1 MVVTARMVSS
11 VAFLLFILS
20 TLSFMPALGRSEAPS
35 AGNEAAL
42 EQAIR
47 QYSDVS
53 SPLSPQHV
61 FYTNSQK
68 NFSWGDPELQRRLWS
83 GQPERAPQGLIS
95 TPTEKRHLQKRASRN
110 LGTLIKIPSCLGC
123 APADYSGNKGT
134 LEQLT
139 VMFLEGV
146 QLPTPAELLNS
157 CLFYTSIAGD
167 EKTLASQLK
176 TTQKDSL
183 SRTATDYGCQQN
195 PKLYS
200 IWEVYSGGPDEM
212 ASSND
217 PRQWNYWVS
226 YKPGSWLYEGLYI
239 QGEEKGLDKQV
250 RIREYFENMS
260 VAFANNCGG
269 TIRVMSLMPKN
280 LAKYGFIWGNKELP
294 ALRAKVNSPGPNGVT
309 NLIAIDALDMT
320 LQYMIDWNTLAYTQ
334 LLAKDDPLYYD
345 PAQLARR
352 DTCDQNT
359 AYELDGQ
366 DWFG

>member
-1 MVVTARMVSS
+1 MASS

-20 TLSFMPALGRSEAPS
+20 TLGFMPVLGRNTASS
-35 AGNEAAL
+35 ARNEAAL
-42 EQAIR
+42 EQTVGQ

-68 NFSWGDPELQRRLWS
+68 NFSWDDPELQLRLWS
-83 GQPERAPQGLIS
+83 GQPERAPQGLRS
-95 TPTEKRHLQKRASRN
+95 TPTEKRHLQKRAPRV

-123 APADYSGNKGT
+123 APAKYNGRMAT
-134 LEQLT
+134 LGSLT

-146 QLPTPAELLNS
+146 QLTTPAQLLNS
-157 CLFYTSIAGD
+157 CLFYTSILHD
-167 EKTLASQLK
+167 TEDQKKASQLVSVFK
-176 TTQKDSL
+176 KRPTNL
-183 SRTATDYGCQQN
+183 SKTATGYGCKQK

-200 IWEVYSGGPDEM
+200 IWEVYSGGADKM

-217 PRQWNYWVS
+217 PRQWNYWVAFE
-226 YKPGSWLYEGLYI
+226 PGTWLYEGLYI
-239 QGEEKGLDKQV
+239 KGKAQALDEQV
-250 RIREYFENMS
+250 EIREYFENMS

-269 TIRVMSLMPKN
+269 TIRVMSLAPTN
-280 LAKYGFIWGNKELP
+280 LVKYGYIWGTKELP
-294 ALRAKVNSPGPNGVT
+294 ALRAKINSPGPNGVT
-309 NLIAIDALDMT
+309 NLIAIDAVDMT
-320 LQYMIDWNTLAYTQ
+320 LQYMVDWNTLRATRQ
-334 LLAKDDPLYYD
+334 IAKEDPLYYD
-345 PAQLARR
+345 PDQLRGR